1 MKEQIDAIL
10 KAITFLERIDP
21 TQKLKEDL
29 GIDSLSMV
37 EMIVELEEKFDIE
50 INESDLNPD
59 ELRTVEQIY
68 ELVGRYKEG

>member
-68 ELVGRYKEG
+68 ELVRRYKEG